1 MWADLVTPIAPFID
15 DVSRS
20 MEAQAEGF
28 DPEIVEFARY
38 ALINQGKRLRPVLL
52 GSCGRL
58 FGGLTESHT
67 LAATI
72 VEMVHLATLV
82 HDDVMDEAD
91 MRRSRP
97 TVRSQWG
104 NEVSVLLGDCF
115 FAQAL
120 ALASEFP
127 TTTVCRLVSRATRQV
142 CSGEII
148 QNLQRDSVV
157 PNKERYFNI
166 LGKKT
171 AELFAVACELGAHV
185 SGATEDE
192 QRAVRDFGYE
202 FGVAYQIY
210 DDCLDLFGREEEA
223 GKSLRSDYYKSKATL
238 PILIALER
246 ASGPELEELLT
257 ALREPNEAH
266 WRIVSQAMD
275 RYGALQGA
283 LEALRD
289 RVSRA
294 SLALGEGRWRGDAAP
309 LERLLAFLGQK
320 ADEMLVVDA

>member
-1 MWADLVTPIAPFID
+1 MGMLTVRSRDAYRRQEGGRSPSTPAEMWADLVTPIAPFID

-20 MEAQAEGF
+20 MEARAEGF
-28 DPEIVEFARY
+28 DPEIVEVARY

-127 TTTVCRLVSRATRQV
+127 TTT
-142 CSGEII
+142 
-148 QNLQRDSVV
+148 NLIR
-157 PNKERYFNI
+157 KMF
-166 LGKKT
+166 KT
-171 AELFAVACELGAHV
+171 
-185 SGATEDE
+185 
-192 QRAVRDFGYE
+192 
-202 FGVAYQIY
+202 
-210 DDCLDLFGREEEA
+210 
-223 GKSLRSDYYKSKATL
+223 
-238 PILIALER
+238 
-246 ASGPELEELLT
+246 
-257 ALREPNEAH
+257 
-266 WRIVSQAMD
+266 
-275 RYGALQGA
+275 
-283 LEALRD
+283 
-289 RVSRA
+289 
-294 SLALGEGRWRGDAAP
+294 
-309 LERLLAFLGQK
+309 
-320 ADEMLVVDA
+320 